1 MNKLQVLNWE
11 GNKISDIEIKDTF
24 FKEKLNPSLLQEV
37 VVWQLAR
44 RRQGDHKVK
53 TRAEVSGGGKKPFRQ
68 KGTGNARQGSI
79 RSPLL
84 KGGGVIHGPKK
95 RSYDWALP
103 KKIRQKALKNAM
115 SYLFQ
120 NNKVFFIDNMRSTNG
135 KTKELFNRFK
145 KLGWDKALLIDQ
157 NTLLEDT
164 SDKNNLNKN
173 TKANINDSPKNNN
186 TTNKITNTSNN
197 KNQSTN
203 LKTSNPFQRACKNLK
218 NFKYLKV
225 DGLNVYDLLKFD
237 HLVLSPPV
245 IKTIYKKCG
254 IN

>member
-84 KGGGVIHGPKK
+84 KGG
-95 RSYDWALP
+95 SYPWA
-103 KKIRQKALKNAM
+103 
-115 SYLFQ
+115 
-120 NNKVFFIDNMRSTNG
+120 
-135 KTKELFNRFK
+135 
-145 KLGWDKALLIDQ
+145 
-157 NTLLEDT
+157 
-164 SDKNNLNKN
+164 
-173 TKANINDSPKNNN
+173 
-186 TTNKITNTSNN
+186 
-197 KNQSTN
+197 
-203 LKTSNPFQRACKNLK
+203 
-218 NFKYLKV
+218 
-225 DGLNVYDLLKFD
+225 
-237 HLVLSPPV
+237 
-245 IKTIYKKCG
+245 
-254 IN
+254 